1 MISSTWRTWKEY
13 LTPVSHHSTF
23 YNTGQ
28 LTPNEFIQTGEYL
41 VHMFPTWHWNQIDNC
56 DKLQIRDFLPNGN
69 QFLISR
75 KVPCRNR
82 VDDYQNNIQD
92 LQFDEEFI
100 TNDTPSFVSNEKNKT
115 NNSKLS
121 KSEDEIGDIDIDMAE
136 KLNLGDDLEDDIAN
150 DEIFLPQDE
159 NLRYYDLYIGY
170 STSYRVPKFY
180 LVGYNVEGLPLTPE
194 QMFQDIS
201 IEYRTKTATIEKLPF
216 FKDSVLSVSIHP
228 CKHAHVMKILL
239 DKIRTIKKQ
248 RKKTELKPGNIATST
263 TVPEPDNED
272 DWEDLQ
278 DDVDDNLQIDQY
290 LIIFL
295 KFINSITPTI
305 EHDYTMESW

>member
-13 LTPVSHHSTF
+13 LTPVSHQSTF
-23 YNTGQ
+23 YTTGQ
-28 LTPNEFIQTGEYL
+28 LTPGEFIQTGEYL
-41 VHMFPTWHWNQIDNC
+41 VHMFPTWHWNQVDNG
-56 DKLQIRDFLPNGN
+56 DKLQIRDFLPNGR
-69 QFLISR
+69 QFLVSR

-100 TNDTPSFVSNEKNKT
+100 TNESSSSHDKSIEGNKGGDG
-115 NNSKLS
+115 N
-121 KSEDEIGDIDIDMAE
+121 EIGDIDFDMAE
-136 KLNLGDDLEDDIAN
+136 KLNLHDADDENDNVNDD
-150 DEIFLPQDE
+150 EVVFQQDG

-180 LVGYNVEGLPLTPE
+180 LVGYNAEGLPLTPE

-216 FKDSVLSVSIHP
+216 FKDSILSISIHP

-248 RKKTELKPGNIATST
+248 RKRTESKINSNKRSDDQE
-263 TVPEPDNED
+263 PEKED

-290 LIIFL
+290 LVVFL